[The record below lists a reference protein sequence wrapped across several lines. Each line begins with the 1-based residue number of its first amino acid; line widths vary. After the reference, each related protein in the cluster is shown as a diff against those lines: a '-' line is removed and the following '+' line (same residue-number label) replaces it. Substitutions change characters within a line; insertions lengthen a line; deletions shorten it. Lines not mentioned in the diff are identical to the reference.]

1 MFWIYILRCEDDYYY
16 VGQTSRLY
24 RRFWEHNDGNG
35 GANTSNY
42 VPQEVVAI
50 YKVSTLCKFFEY
62 DRLVTNQIYDIY
74 FNRSFE
80 QLEDFNM
87 TENNTDNYDKSDA
100 EFAENNIAECL
111 MINDKECWEKIRG
124 GKYTRF
130 DVNYK
135 FPVNSYVNNLPLCK
149 CGVPCDI
156 RKNEEHDYLYFR
168 CPKKNFWDNIRD
180 KFDIDDEPCNYF
192 MKYTKDIEYKKEQE
206 LLKSRVFKQVSNSPW
221 LKELLGR
228 QFEFCV
234 GGCGKEYSECNTVR
248 YSRRAI
254 NLCFDCFIDKNDEL
268 KKKYTKPVSNV
279 CLFTDD

>member
-24 RRFWEHNDGNG
+24 RRFWEHNGGNG

-42 VPQEVVAI
+42 VPEEVVAI

-62 DRLVTNQIYDIY
+62 DRVVTNQIYDIY
-74 FNRSFE
+74 FNNVCK

-87 TENNTDNYDKSDA
+87 PEEDDNYDKSDA
-100 EFAENNIAECL
+100 EFVENDIAECL
-111 MINDKECWEKIRG
+111 MINNKDTWDKIRG

-135 FPVNSYVNNLPLCK
+135 FPVNSYVNNLPLCN

-156 RKNEEHDYLYFR
+156 RKNEEHNYLYFR
-168 CPKKNFWDNIRD
+168 CPKKNFWDNLKD

-192 MKYTKDIEYKKEQE
+192 MKYTKDIEYKKEHE
-206 LLKSRVFKQVSNSPW
+206 LLKSRVFKLVSISPW
-221 LKELLGR
+221 LNELVGR
-228 QFEFCV
+228 HFEFCV
-234 GGCGKEYSECNTVR
+234 GGCGKEFNGCDTVR

-268 KKKYTKPVSNV
+268 AKKYTKPVSNV

>member
-1 MFWIYILRCEDDYYY
+1 MLWIYILRCEDNYYY

-24 RRFWEHNDGNG
+24 RRFWEHNGGNG
-35 GANTSNY
+35 GVNTSNY

-62 DRLVTNQIYDIY
+62 DRIVTNQIYDIY
-74 FNRSFE
+74 FNKVCT
-80 QLEDFNM
+80 QMDDFNISKG
-87 TENNTDNYDKSDA
+87 DNDKYDKSYA
-100 EFAENNIAECL
+100 EIVENDIAECL
-111 MINDKECWEKIRG
+111 MISKKECWEKIRG

-135 FPVNSYVNNLPLCK
+135 FPENPDVNNLPLCH

-156 RKNEEHDYLYFR
+156 RQNEEYEYLYFR
-168 CPKKNFWDNIRD
+168 CPKKNFWDDAKN
-180 KFDIDDEPCNYF
+180 KFDTAEPCNYF
-192 MKYTKDIEYKKEQE
+192 MKYTKDIDYRKDNE
-206 LLKSRVFKQVSNSPW
+206 LLKSRVFKLVSISPW
-221 LKELLGR
+221 LNELVGC

-234 GGCGKEYSECNTVR
+234 GGCGKEYSEYSTVR

-254 NLCFDCFIDKNDEL
+254 NLCFDCFITKNDEL
-268 KKKYTKPVSNV
+268 RKKYTKPVSNV

>member
-24 RRFWEHNDGNG
+24 RRFWEHNGGNG

-42 VPQEVVAI
+42 VPEEVVAI

-62 DRLVTNQIYDIY
+62 DRVVTNQIYDIY
-74 FNRSFE
+74 FNNVCK

-87 TENNTDNYDKSDA
+87 PEEDDNYDKSDA
-100 EFAENNIAECL
+100 EFVENDIAECL
-111 MINDKECWEKIRG
+111 MINNKDTWDKIRG

-135 FPVNSYVNNLPLCK
+135 FPVNSYVNNLPLCN

-156 RKNEEHDYLYFR
+156 RKNEEHNYLYFR
-168 CPKKNFWDNIRD
+168 CPKKNFWDNLKD

-206 LLKSRVFKQVSNSPW
+206 LLKSRVFKLVSISPW
-221 LKELLGR
+221 LKELVGC

-234 GGCGKEYSECNTVR
+234 GGCGKEFNSYGTVR

-268 KKKYTKPVSNV
+268 AKKYTKPVSNV
-279 CLFTDD
+279 CLITDD